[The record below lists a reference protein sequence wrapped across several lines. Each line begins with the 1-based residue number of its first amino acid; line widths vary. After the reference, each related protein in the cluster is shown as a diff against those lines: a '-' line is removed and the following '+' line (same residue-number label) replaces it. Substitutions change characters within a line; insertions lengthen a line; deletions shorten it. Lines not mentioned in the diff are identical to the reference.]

1 MLLKIKRHTDV
12 ADRHTISNHICLP
25 RAVETIWPRPLA
37 ESPCQVP
44 SSRSASRVV
53 SLLPRLMRTAAK
65 SVLLVPRRS
74 SEGLYLARVR
84 ARVRVRARARV
95 RVRVRIRVR
104 VVRVGVRGRG
114 GTCA

>member
-1 MLLKIKRHTDV
+1 M
-12 ADRHTISNHICLP
+12 P

-84 ARVRVRARARV
+84 ARVRVRVRVRVSVSVRVGV
-95 RVRVRIRVR
+95 RVRVRIRVS
-104 VVRVGVRGRG
+104 VVSVRVRGRG